1 MNQLPLTATP
11 QRQTVTAD
19 APSVM
24 YVLRRYAWMILG
36 GAVLG
41 TAAATGLYL
50 YLLKTS
56 PYYASE
62 VTFQVLPPPNLLSS
76 DTQQVVDVGSMND
89 EIATFIRRQAVYL
102 KSDRLLNEILQRD
115 EFRRDYRDPNG
126 TKPSMW
132 LADHPS
138 NPKKYL
144 KEDMEIDQTPTA
156 NLFSIRMMSKDPTEA
171 ARLVNAIAD
180 VYVSE
185 LQNDTKQADA
195 QRLHDLQ
202 QAMLNQQSQVTQIE
216 KDLNSFRDENHIP
229 ALTQRHEVEVQI
241 LAELNAQ
248 VIKLEGDLAAAQ
260 STLDGMK
267 AMAQSPTMPLTADA
281 QAYVEN
287 DPRLRTLIATKDA
300 LEQQKVATAAQS
312 GAAAQA
318 VRELDQRMAKCD
330 EQIRETR
337 DQLSNEARQR
347 MVELA
352 DAEYKK
358 VAAQLDSMTKDR
370 DDQNK
375 LVEGLDR
382 KLVDYQQRSAEL
394 TRQQS
399 MLDKVSAQYQT
410 AQLKSPFDDSRV
422 RKFGGDA
429 VPADASDVAWPIH
442 WKFIVPGALL
452 GLLLSFGGG
461 YLAELLNTRVRTPR
475 DITKTMQ
482 LPMLGFV
489 PDESDDDAL
498 VGDIATA
505 IRTSPTSMVAES
517 FRQIR
522 GRVLAQPEGQPLQT
536 LLVASVAPDGGATTV
551 ASNLALGL
559 AMHNLRV
566 LLVDANFHR
575 PGLRQIY
582 KNLPAVGLSDVIAD
596 PSKLPAAL
604 MEVEEQAKLHVMSS
618 GTRSPVGG
626 SEILETKAFRE
637 LVDQLKSRYDMVIF
651 DGAPLSLVS
660 DALTIGGRVDG
671 VLAVVRAGEVSRGMV
686 ARVRDQLRGVR
697 ANLLGVVL
705 NAAQTHGAGYFKK
718 NYKTFYKYA
727 GQGGRA
733 EANA

>member
-1 MNQLPLTATP
+1 MNQLPLTTTP
-11 QRQTVTAD
+11 PRQSGTTD

-24 YVLRRYAWMILG
+24 YVLRRYAWKILA
-36 GAVLG
+36 GAVVG

-62 VTFQVLPPPNLLSS
+62 VTFQVLPPPNLLSDS
-76 DTQQVVDVGSMND
+76 QQVVDVGSMND

-126 TKPSMW
+126 NKPSLW
-132 LADHPS
+132 LAAHPN

-144 KEDMEIDQTPTA
+144 KEDMDIIQTPTA
-156 NLFSIRMMSKDPTEA
+156 NLFTIEMMSKDPTEA

-180 VYVSE
+180 VYVNE

-195 QRLHDLQ
+195 QRLRDLQ
-202 QAMLNQQSQVTQIE
+202 QAVGNQQSAVKQIE
-216 KDLNSFRDENHIP
+216 SDLNAYRTENHIQ
-229 ALTQRHEVEVQI
+229 AVTQRHQVEVQI

-248 VIKLEGDLAAAQ
+248 VIQLQSDLAAAQ

-281 QAYVEN
+281 RAYVEN
-287 DPRLRTLIATKDA
+287 DPQLRTLIAMKDQYEQEKAA
-300 LEQQKVATAAQS
+300 LTSQA
-312 GAAAQA
+312 GAAAQVA
-318 VRELDQRMAKCD
+318 RELDQKMAKCD
-330 EQIRETR
+330 EQIRQTR

-358 VAAQLDSMTKDR
+358 VEAQLQSLTKER
-370 DDQNK
+370 DDK
-375 LVEGLDR
+375 DIFVADLDH
-382 KLVDYQQRSAEL
+382 KLVDYQQRSADL
-394 TRQQS
+394 TRAQDV
-399 MLDKVSAQYQT
+399 LDKVSAQYTT

-429 VPADASDVAWPIH
+429 VPADASDVAWPVH
-442 WKFIVPGALL
+442 WKFIIPGTLL

-489 PDESDDDAL
+489 PDQADDAAL

-522 GRVLAQPEGQPLQT
+522 GRILAQPEGQPLQT

-559 AMHNLRV
+559 AMHNTRV

-582 KNLPAVGLSDVIAD
+582 KNLPAIGLSDVIAD

-727 GQGGRA
+727 GQGNRA